1 MMGSKGVRN
10 RDAAKRLALKDRAT
24 DRDSSGGG
32 GEAVERARIASG
44 SDGSSTSAYYT
55 GSQFAGVLTYDGSGT
70 SWTAV
75 VGAETDSNQILPAAT
90 ANYSVDI
97 TWIVTGAT
105 PDSNIKVSAGGPPYV
120 TNQHGGGRSN
130 VPTDGSGNGRTSGH
144 YQGQLGPDAGLAVGG
159 DAYFTAWVYGT
170 QQNR

>member
-55 GSQFAGVLTYDGSGT
+55 GSQFAGVGRNDMCPCGSGKK
-70 SWTAV
+70 
-75 VGAETDSNQILPAAT
+75 
-90 ANYSVDI
+90 Y
-97 TWIVTGAT
+97 
-105 PDSNIKVSAGGPPYV
+105 KRC
-120 TNQHGGGRSN
+120 HGDPRM
-130 VPTDGSGNGRTSGH
+130 
-144 YQGQLGPDAGLAVGG
+144 
-159 DAYFTAWVYGT
+159 
-170 QQNR
+170 QN